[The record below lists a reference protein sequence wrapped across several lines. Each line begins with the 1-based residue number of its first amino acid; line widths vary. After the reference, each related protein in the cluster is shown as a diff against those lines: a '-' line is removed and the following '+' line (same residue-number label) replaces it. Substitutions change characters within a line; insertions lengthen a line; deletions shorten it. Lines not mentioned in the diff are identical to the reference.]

1 MKKSESN
8 PRAWPWAMAVS
19 MSVLATACGG
29 GGSGK
34 DPILGAGDIA
44 LAVRPT
50 VTSVAPLPGASP
62 VPLNTRLIT
71 ATFSQ
76 AMEGASLGTD
86 SFTLA
91 CPSLAAVPGRAVTYL
106 ESDRTAT
113 LALPVGTL
121 LPAGEVCTATV
132 GASVRDTTG
141 FALAQDF
148 VWQFTTGAALDTT
161 APLVTSTIHADGANN
176 VSVNAKVGA
185 TFSEAMDPLTLMP
198 PTFSLMQGT
207 NPVAGSTSYSGV
219 SVVFAPTNA
228 LAFNTTYTATLS
240 SAAKDLAGNPLA
252 SNYVWRWTTG
262 AALDTTA
269 PTVTGTVQANNATN
283 IALNTQ
289 AGATFSEAMNPLSV
303 KSTNVVLRE
312 SVSAAAVAGVV
323 TYSGVDAGFKPLA
336 NLRPGT
342 RYTLTVKGGAGG
354 VEDLAGN
361 PMATD
366 FVTGWTTADTST
378 PVDRTAPTVV
388 MFNPAD
394 LATGVATSAVV
405 NATFDEAMDPLS
417 INSASF
423 TVAGLAGSVSFNA
436 LQRIATFTPAQPLAK
451 GTLYTAN
458 VSTAVADLAGN
469 IMKQAKVWRF
479 TTAADA
485 VVPVDP
491 VNPVDPPVTPTIA
504 LTSAAPFGTFGG
516 TAGMTSMGT
525 LTQINGDI
533 GTTATGTS
541 MITGFHDTAGD
552 IYTETGDNI
561 GAVNGK
567 IYSCTN
573 SVTGPTANGV
583 NAAACATAT
592 QARLDAQT
600 AYQALAALPAG
611 ANPGANLAGLTLLP
625 GTYTAPAGSFMV
637 EGGNL
642 TLDAQ
647 GNANAVWVFQMATT
661 LTVGGPGAA
670 FPQSIILAGG
680 AQAKNVFWQVGSFA
694 TINAAG
700 GGTMVGTILSQMGA
714 SFSTAGNVSVVTLNG
729 RALSLGASVT
739 LVNTVINVP

>member
-1 MKKSESN
+1 
-8 PRAWPWAMAVS
+8 
-19 MSVLATACGG
+19 VL
-29 GGSGK
+29 
-34 DPILGAGDIA
+34 
-44 LAVRPT
+44 
-50 VTSVAPLPGASP
+50 

-76 AMEGASLGTD
+76 PMEGASLGTD

-91 CPSLAAVPGRAVTYL
+91 CPSLAAVPGRAVTYF
-106 ESDRTAT
+106 ESDRIAT

-121 LPAGEVCTATV
+121 LPANELCTATV
-132 GASVRDTTG
+132 GASVRDKTG
-141 FALAQDF
+141 LTLAQNF

-161 APLVTSTIHADGANN
+161 APTVTST
-176 VSVNAKVGA
+176 
-185 TFSEAMDPLTLMP
+185 L
-198 PTFSLMQGT
+198 
-207 NPVAGSTSYSGV
+207 
-219 SVVFAPTNA
+219 
-228 LAFNTTYTATLS
+228 
-240 SAAKDLAGNPLA
+240 
-252 SNYVWRWTTG
+252 
-262 AALDTTA
+262 
-269 PTVTGTVQANNATN
+269 QANNAAN
-283 IALNTQ
+283 VAVNTQ
-289 AGATFSEAMNPLSV
+289 AGATFSEAMNPQSI
-303 KSTNVVLRE
+303 KTANVVLTE
-312 SVSAAAVAGVV
+312 SASAAVVPGVV
-323 TYSGVDAGFKPLA
+323 TYTDANAAFRPSA
-336 NLRPGT
+336 NLQPGT
-342 RYTLTVKGGAGG
+342 RYTLTLMGGAGG

-361 PMATD
+361 PLTAD
-366 FVTGWTTADTST
+366 SVTSWTTADNTIA
-378 PVDRTAPTVV
+378 PDRTAPTVV
-388 MFNPAD
+388 TLNPAD

-417 INSASF
+417 INTASL
-423 TVAGLAGSVSFNA
+423 TVAGVAGTVGYNA
-436 LQRIATFTPAQPLAK
+436 AQRIATFTPAMPLAK
-451 GTLYTAN
+451 GTLYTAT

-469 IMKQAKVWRF
+469 ILRDARVWRF
-479 TTAADA
+479 TTAADPVMQP
-485 VVPVDP
+485 VVVLK
-491 VNPVDPPVTPTIA
+491 T
-504 LTSAAPFGTFGG
+504 AAPFGTFGG
-516 TAGMTSMGT
+516 TAGMTNMGT
-525 LTQINGDI
+525 LTQINGDM

-552 IYTETGDNI
+552 FYTETGANM

-583 NAAACATAT
+583 NAAACTLAT

-600 AYQALAALPAG
+600 AYQALVAMPAG

-637 EGGNL
+637 QGGNL

-700 GGTMVGTILSQMGA
+700 GGTMVGTIISQTGA
-714 SFSTAGNVSVVTLNG
+714 AFSTAGNVAVVTLQG

-739 LVNTVINVP
+739 LVNTVINVPQ